1 MKGMVIWKNKN
12 SRFLELLYYTS
23 LILGFGEILGLLDF
37 KIRLFHQQIF
47 LLFQHFK
54 CLKHIKKVSF
64 TDNNYNNSL
73 KQGRNQQGDQGEPWP
88 PFMAYL
94 YYYYIHIYIQGKFV
108 GYYFLP
114 SFVAR
119 MPFTGPLFDSFLVPS
134 LVLSFT
140 QLHALPE
147 ETLYSE
153 REEGALK
160 PRNHL

>member
-54 CLKHIKKVSF
+54 CLKHINKVSF
-64 TDNNYNNSL
+64 TDTNYYNHL
-73 KQGRNQQGDQGEPWP
+73 KKGHNQQGEPWP

-94 YYYYIHIYIQGKFV
+94 HYYIYIQGKFV

-119 MPFTGPLFDSFLVPS
+119 MPFSGPLFDSFLVPS